1 MAPCVCLP
9 SSGFLLFFPCSLY
22 KMLFCHLASKG
33 AVHGMIC
40 KMIDGHLALDFQTLS
55 LNTTTTT
62 YDLHFKLFI
71 LSVELESLA
80 RRIR

>member
-9 SSGFLLFFPCSLY
+9 PSGFLLFFPCSLY

-40 KMIDGHLALDFQTLS
+40 KMIDGHLPLDSQTLS
-55 LNTTTTT
+55 LSTTTT
-62 YDLHFKLFI
+62 YNLHFKLFI
-71 LSVELESLA
+71 LSVELEFLA
-80 RRIR
+80 QRIR